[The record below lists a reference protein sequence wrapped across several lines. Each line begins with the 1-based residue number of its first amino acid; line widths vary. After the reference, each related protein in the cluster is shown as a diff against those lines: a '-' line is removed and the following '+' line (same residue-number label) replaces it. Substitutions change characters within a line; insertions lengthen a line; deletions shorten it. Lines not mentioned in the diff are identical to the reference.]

1 VDEDDVLM
9 ARLRDLLAAT
19 DGPPPAEFVAMAKQ
33 MFGLRSVDAELAAL
47 VADSAADST
56 LTSRRAVRG
65 GAEARL
71 LTFESAGLAVEIE
84 VSGAGRSRR
93 VLGQLVP
100 PGPGTVEARQPALP
114 APRAAEVD
122 ERGRFTLDDLRPGP
136 LSLTCRRDGAAAVST
151 SWVDIA

>member
-1 VDEDDVLM
+1 M
-9 ARLRDLLAAT
+9 ARLRDLLAES

-47 VADSAADST
+47 VADSDADADAAAF
-56 LTSRRAVRG
+56 AVRG
-65 GAEARL
+65 GADARL

-114 APRAAEVD
+114 APRSAEVD
-122 ERGRFTLDDLRPGP
+122 ERGRFTLDDLCPGP
-136 LSLTCRRDGAAAVST
+136 LSLTCRRDGAAG
-151 SWVDIA
+151 

>member
-9 ARLRDLLAAT
+9 ARLRDLLAET

-47 VADSAADST
+47 VADSDAESGAV
-56 LTSRRAVRG
+56 AVRG

-114 APRAAEVD
+114 EPRVADVD
-122 ERGRFTLDDLRPGP
+122 ERGRFTLDDLHPGP